1 MSGANWKDSC
11 RIEVKR
17 PTGWGIG
24 GMGKKRVPGF
34 HDGGVSEN
42 QKEEKEK
49 EEREFDATFG
59 ELSWMYYSV
68 NLSLMRFEADSLSV

>member
-17 PTGWGIG
+17 PTGVGIG
-24 GMGKKRVPGF
+24 YTGKKRVPGF

-49 EEREFDATFG
+49 EERE
-59 ELSWMYYSV
+59 
-68 NLSLMRFEADSLSV
+68 